1 MHLSLAARHQIERDY
16 HDRAATR
23 TRRDFYTWGAL
34 DVADE
39 YAFSLI
45 DQPRSKTI
53 LDLGCGDGANAVRL
67 AHTGAR
73 VVAIDL
79 SGGMVHATRARAV
92 AAGLSDRVT
101 SQQMNVEQLA
111 FADAAFDY
119 VFGHSVLHHTDL
131 RISRSEV
138 LRVLKPGGRA
148 VFLEPLDHN
157 PLLNLF
163 RRLTPWRRT
172 PTEKPLSMAE
182 LRFFAEPFAGSTH
195 AEFYLLAL
203 VAFVFV
209 PLGNRALFQTALR
222 ALCAADRALFRLVP
236 ALRRYAWV
244 TVLELRR

>member
-1 MHLSLAARHQIERDY
+1 MRPSLTTRHQIERDY
-16 HDRAATR
+16 HDRAATQ
-23 TRRDFYTWGAL
+23 TRRDFYSWGAL

-39 YAFSLI
+39 FAFSLI
-45 DQPRSKTI
+45 DQPHDRTI

-67 AHTGAR
+67 AHAGAR

-79 SGGMVHATRARAV
+79 SGGMVHATRARAIT
-92 AAGLSDRVT
+92 AGLDDRVA

-111 FADAAFDY
+111 FADATFDY

-131 RISRSEV
+131 HISRSEV
-138 LRVLKPGGRA
+138 FRVLKPGGRA

-172 PTEKPLSMAE
+172 PTEKPLSVAE
-182 LRFFAEPFAGSTH
+182 LRFFAEPFATSTH
-195 AEFYLLAL
+195 TEFYLLAL
-203 VAFVFV
+203 AAFALV
-209 PLGNRALFQTALR
+209 PLGNRVLFQAALR
-222 ALCAADRALFRLVP
+222 TLCNADRTLFRLVP

-244 TVLELRR
+244 TVLELTR